1 MINAIIVEDE
11 PKGQEVI
18 VELLRQFQ
26 SGINIIKVI
35 DNAED
40 ATKAINELN
49 PDILFLDIELKLK
62 SAFDI
67 LDSVDCSSIQ
77 IIFTTAF
84 EKYAIRA
91 IKYAALD
98 YLLKPIDIDELDQ
111 AIKKAEERISKKES
125 NFEHIQTILSNLKKP
140 NSRIAIPTIEGY
152 DFIAIDQI
160 THCQADSG
168 YSIFY
173 LKNSKKIVS
182 SKPLKYY
189 QNIVDQNILFRVSKS
204 HLVNLAFI
212 KKYVKGKSPYIIL
225 TNDQSINV
233 SINTKNTLLEKL
245 HNK

>member
-1 MINAIIVEDE
+1 MINAIIIEDE
-11 PKGQEVI
+11 PRGQEVI
-18 VELLRQFQ
+18 IELLRQFQ
-26 SGINIIKVI
+26 PSVNVLAVIN
-35 DNAED
+35 NADD
-40 ATKAINELN
+40 AVKAIAQLK
-49 PDILFLDIELKLK
+49 PDMIFLDIELKLK
-62 SAFDI
+62 SAFDV
-67 LDSVDCSSIQ
+67 LDSVDCSNLH

-98 YLLKPIDIDELDQ
+98 YLLKPIDIEELDQ
-111 AIKKAEERISKKES
+111 AIKKAQERINKKEN

-140 NSRIAIPTIEGY
+140 NSRIAIPTVEGY

-160 THCQADSG
+160 MYCQADSG
-168 YSIFY
+168 YSIFI
-173 LKNSKKIVS
+173 LKNSKKLVS

-212 KKYVKGKSPYIIL
+212 KKYVKGKTPYVIL
-225 TNDQSINV
+225 TNDESINV
-233 SINTKNTLLEKL
+233 SINTKNTLLDKM